1 MQGYINNAGAEQVF
15 TSRHSQSRLGGIFR
29 VSRVGPDFL
38 HGPAAENINH
48 RRGALEVRDTVIGKL
63 YCVWDQYIAEDSAN
77 NRSFQGRERQ
87 EMPLVHK
94 GLWVP

>member
-48 RRGALEVRDTVIGKL
+48 RSGALEVRDTVIGRQAQKKSTVCGINIL
-63 YCVWDQYIAEDSAN
+63 LRTAPITDPFKAEKCKKS
-77 NRSFQGRERQ
+77 
-87 EMPLVHK
+87 L
-94 GLWVP
+94 